1 MDDQADTMERVLEL
15 GLALREYPILGDVI
29 RRRMREEMF
38 RRGVVQAEQF
48 EQEVYQ
54 KAVATQ
60 QREGLGEPDA
70 PELEDVWQTRLARVR
85 DMLTEFY
92 FANNLP
98 RSVFQAVVAG
108 VLGERNQKNVMLQL
122 NPETA
127 PPSLLLAQASAFE
140 EADEETR
147 RRTEHHRKEVIVVLT
162 KAMLSDQLAFVARA
176 KDHLRVADLKEIH
189 GRRIGRGKVGGKAAG
204 LRLAARILQTPS
216 PDDEVDLSSRVVVPE
231 TWHIAADM
239 NYEFIEEND
248 LYELFGQKYKPLEEA
263 RADHEANQARFA
275 ASRLPQE
282 LVRKLDHILDQVG
295 DAPLIARSSSLL
307 EDSFG
312 TAFAG
317 KYETYFCPNQG
328 TRADRLRGLCDAI
341 RKVYASV
348 LNPDALAY
356 RKQMGLIDY
365 DERMAILL
373 QKVEGRVWR
382 RLFFPQVAGVGFS
395 RNPYRWTPRID
406 RSAGFLRMVWG
417 LGTRAVNRV
426 ERDHPRLVALS
437 HPTLRPER
445 TAREIQRYSQ
455 HFVDA
460 IDLDRNAFVSVP
472 VEDAVGCDYPSL
484 RLIAS
489 VMEDGELR
497 RILLADPRTPAA
509 SYVVTFDGMLQDA
522 LFPAVMRA
530 ILRKLEHA
538 YGVPVD
544 IEFTVEI
551 LPGPVPDYRV
561 HLLQCRPQARGKED
575 EHVRAPR
582 DVPRNDLVLQ
592 SSHTVTSGRV
602 SNIRHVVFVDPE
614 RYSRIPSMHER
625 TRLARLIG
633 RINERLAGGTFVLVG
648 PGRWGSTNAELGVPV
663 TYADIYNADALVEV
677 PMSIQDEE
685 PEASFGTHFFQDLV
699 ESDIKPVAVYPDK
712 GDHFDFDFFR
722 RAPNSLSSLVPHT
735 GGLDDLVQ
743 VIDIPAYRRGRVLEM
758 VLEAG
763 DEELAVAFL
772 TEASG

>member
-1 MDDQADTMERVLEL
+1 MVDQADTMERVLEL

-38 RRGVVQAEQF
+38 RRGVVQPEQF

-60 QREGLGEPDA
+60 HREGLGEPDA
-70 PELEDVWQTRLARVR
+70 PELEDVWQMRLARVR

-98 RSVFQAVVAG
+98 RSLFQAVVAG

-127 PPSLLLAQASAFE
+127 PPSMLLAQASAFE

-189 GRRIGRGKVGGKAAG
+189 ARRIGRGKVGGKAAG

-406 RSAGFLRMVWG
+406 RSAGFLRIVWG

-460 IDLDRNAFVSVP
+460 IDLDKNAFVSVP

-509 SYVVTFDGMLQDA
+509 HYVVTFDGMLQDA

-575 EHVRAPR
+575 EHVHAPR
-582 DVPRNDLVLQ
+582 DVPRGDLVFQ
-592 SSHTVTSGRV
+592 SAHTVTSGRV

-633 RINERLAGGTFVLVG
+633 RINERLAGSPFVLVG

-699 ESDIKPVAVYPDK
+699 ESDIKPVAVYPEK

-722 RAPNSLSSLVPHT
+722 RAPNSLSSLLADT
-735 GGLDDLVQ
+735 GGLDDLVR
-743 VIDIPAYRRGRVLEM
+743 VIDVPACQRGRVLEM

-763 DEELAVAFL
+763 EEELAVAFL
-772 TEASG
+772 TDAPG